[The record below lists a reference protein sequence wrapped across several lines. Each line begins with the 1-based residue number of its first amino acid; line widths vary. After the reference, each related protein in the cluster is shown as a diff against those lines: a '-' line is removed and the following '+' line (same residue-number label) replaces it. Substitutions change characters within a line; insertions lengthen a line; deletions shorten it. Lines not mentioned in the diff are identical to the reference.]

1 MQNIFNNLTASFRK
15 NRGVLTF
22 EQFEVLM
29 QKNTMLFT
37 DTYSIFLILQSSGYP
52 IEENE
57 KRDGFILTTMFKDY
71 KSQKFCILDIETNGS
86 KPTDS
91 QVIEIGAM
99 IVQDGEIIDKFETF
113 VQCTYLPSY
122 ITKITNIEI
131 EDLIDAPPIK
141 DALLELKL
149 FMKNYIFVAHNVSFD
164 FSFLNHS
171 FERFGLGSIGNAKL
185 CTIDLA
191 RRTFESEKYGLAY
204 LNESLNIKSANH
216 HRAYSDAYSAF
227 VVMQKSLETLPH
239 YVRNTDELIEFTVSS
254 RKVRKSKNKV

>member
-15 NRGVLTF
+15 NNGRLSF
-22 EQFEVLM
+22 NQFEVLM

-52 IEENE
+52 IEEDKNTNE
-57 KRDGFILTTMFKDY
+57 FILVTMFRDY
-71 KSQKFCILDIETNGS
+71 KTQKFCILDIETNGS

-99 IVQDGEIIDKFETF
+99 IVQDGKIIDKFETF
-113 VQCTYLPSY
+113 VNCTYLPSY

-131 EDLIDAPPIK
+131 EDLMDAPPIK
-141 DALLELKL
+141 DGLLKLKL
-149 FMKNYIFVAHNVSFD
+149 FMKDSIFVAHNVSFD

-171 FERFGLGSIGNAKL
+171 FERFGLGSIGNIRL

-191 RRTFESEKYGLAY
+191 KRTFESPKYGLAY
-204 LNESLNIKSANH
+204 LNELLNIDSANH
-216 HRAYSDAYSAF
+216 HRAYSDAYSAY
-227 VVMQKSLETLPH
+227 VVMQKSLETIPD
-239 YVRNTDELIEFTVSS
+239 YVKTTDELVQFTVSNRKS
-254 RKVRKSKNKV
+254 RKFQAKG